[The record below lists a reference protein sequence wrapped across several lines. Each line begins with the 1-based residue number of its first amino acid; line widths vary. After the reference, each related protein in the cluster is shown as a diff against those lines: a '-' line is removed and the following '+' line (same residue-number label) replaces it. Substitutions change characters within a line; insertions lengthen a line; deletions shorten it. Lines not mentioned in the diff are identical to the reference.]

1 MEDAN
6 RLICRFSRR
15 EALQFDYLEQDGCTA
30 SQHGKRVGCLGIDK
44 KVARTIAG
52 GILFNYFNALKK
64 SLAKERYAIC

>member
-15 EALQFDYLEQDGCTA
+15 EALQFDYLKQDGCTA

-52 GILFNYFNALKK
+52 GILFNYFNVLKK